1 MRLGFDM
8 FQAIKD
14 GRLRRFWRPIE
25 VNSKIRT
32 ILIFPIRAII
42 VFALVL
48 DGIFRPLYRPV
59 IRAISNLT
67 FIQRLENR
75 IAQLPRLA
83 ILLCLAVPFA
93 IAEPMKIVGL
103 ILIAHGAFKS
113 GVALTILAHLSTFLI
128 VERIYHAGRE
138 KLLTYGWLAWIMRY
152 VRFARAFYDRA
163 KASAL
168 SWIRL
173 RLLAQ

>member
-1 MRLGFDM
+1 M
-8 FQAIKD
+8 
-14 GRLRRFWRPIE
+14 
-25 VNSKIRT
+25 NSKIRT
-32 ILIFPIRAII
+32 ILVFPIRAII
-42 VFALVL
+42 IFALVL

-67 FIQRLENR
+67 FIQRLESCIER
-75 IAQLPRLA
+75 LPRLA

-103 ILIAHGAFKS
+103 VLIAHGAFKS
-113 GVALTILAHLSTFLI
+113 GLVLTILAHLSTFLI

-152 VRFARAFYDRA
+152 VRFARSFYDRFKLA
-163 KASAL
+163 AL
-168 SWIRL
+168 NWIRL
-173 RLLAQ
+173 RVLAQSR

>member
-1 MRLGFDM
+1 M
-8 FQAIKD
+8 
-14 GRLRRFWRPIE
+14 
-25 VNSKIRT
+25 NSKIRT
-32 ILIFPIRAII
+32 ILVFPLRAII
-42 VFALVL
+42 VFAMVL

-59 IRAISNLT
+59 IRALSNLII
-67 FIQRLENR
+67 IQRLESR

-93 IAEPMKIVGL
+93 IAEPMKIIGL
-103 ILIAHGAFKS
+103 VLFAHGAFKS
-113 GVALTILAHLSTFLI
+113 GVVLTIIAHLSTFLI

-152 VRFARAFYDRA
+152 VRFARSFYDRLKLA
-163 KASAL
+163 AL

-173 RLLAQ
+173 RVLAQSR

>member
-1 MRLGFDM
+1 M
-8 FQAIKD
+8 
-14 GRLRRFWRPIE
+14 
-25 VNSKIRT
+25 NSKIRT
-32 ILIFPIRAII
+32 ILVFPLRAII
-42 VFALVL
+42 VFAMVL

-59 IRAISNLT
+59 IRALSNLKI
-67 FIQRLENR
+67 IQRLESR

-93 IAEPMKIVGL
+93 IAEPMKIIGL
-103 ILIAHGAFKS
+103 VLLAHGAFKS
-113 GVALTILAHLSTFLI
+113 GVVLTIIAHLSTFLI

-152 VRFARAFYDRA
+152 VRFARSFYDRLKLA
-163 KASAL
+163 AL

-173 RLLAQ
+173 RILAQSR

>member
-1 MRLGFDM
+1 M
-8 FQAIKD
+8 
-14 GRLRRFWRPIE
+14 
-25 VNSKIRT
+25 NSKIRT
-32 ILIFPIRAII
+32 ILVFPIRAII
-42 VFALVL
+42 IFVLVL

-67 FIQRLENR
+67 FIQRLESCIER
-75 IAQLPRLA
+75 LPRLA

-103 ILIAHGAFKS
+103 VLIAHGAFKS
-113 GVALTILAHLSTFLI
+113 GLVLTILAHLSTFLI

-152 VRFARAFYDRA
+152 VRFARSFYDRFKLA
-163 KASAL
+163 AL
-168 SWIRL
+168 NWIRL
-173 RLLAQ
+173 RVLAQ

>member
-1 MRLGFDM
+1 M
-8 FQAIKD
+8 
-14 GRLRRFWRPIE
+14 
-25 VNSKIRT
+25 NSKIRT
-32 ILIFPIRAII
+32 ILLFPLRAII
-42 VFALVL
+42 VFAMVL

-59 IRAISNLT
+59 IRALSNLKI
-67 FIQRLENR
+67 IQRLESR

-93 IAEPMKIVGL
+93 IAEPMKIIGL
-103 ILIAHGAFKS
+103 VLFAHGAFKS
-113 GVALTILAHLSTFLI
+113 GVVLTIIAHLSTFLI

-152 VRFARAFYDRA
+152 VRFARSFYDRLKLA
-163 KASAL
+163 AL

-173 RLLAQ
+173 RILAQSR

>member
-1 MRLGFDM
+1 M
-8 FQAIKD
+8 
-14 GRLRRFWRPIE
+14 
-25 VNSKIRT
+25 NSKIRT
-32 ILIFPIRAII
+32 ILVFPIRAII
-42 VFALVL
+42 IFAPIL

-67 FIQRLENR
+67 FIQRLESCIER
-75 IAQLPRLA
+75 LPRLA

-103 ILIAHGAFKS
+103 VLIAHGAFKS
-113 GVALTILAHLSTFLI
+113 GLVLTILAHLSTFLI

-152 VRFARAFYDRA
+152 VRFARSFYDRFKLA
-163 KASAL
+163 AL
-168 SWIRL
+168 NWIRL
-173 RLLAQ
+173 RVLAQ

>member
-1 MRLGFDM
+1 M
-8 FQAIKD
+8 
-14 GRLRRFWRPIE
+14 
-25 VNSKIRT
+25 NSKIRT
-32 ILIFPIRAII
+32 ILVFPLRAII
-42 VFALVL
+42 VFAMVL

-59 IRAISNLT
+59 IRALSNLKI
-67 FIQRLENR
+67 IQRLESR

-93 IAEPMKIVGL
+93 IAEPMKIMGL
-103 ILIAHGAFKS
+103 VLFAHGAFKS
-113 GVALTILAHLSTFLI
+113 GVVLTIIAHLSTFLI

-152 VRFARAFYDRA
+152 VRFARSFYDRLKLA
-163 KASAL
+163 AL

-173 RLLAQ
+173 RVLAQSR

>member
-1 MRLGFDM
+1 
-8 FQAIKD
+8 
-14 GRLRRFWRPIE
+14 

-32 ILIFPIRAII
+32 ILVFPLRAII
-42 VFALVL
+42 VFAMVL

-59 IRAISNLT
+59 IRALSNLKI
-67 FIQRLENR
+67 IQRLESR

-93 IAEPMKIVGL
+93 IAEPMKIIGL
-103 ILIAHGAFKS
+103 VLFAHGAFKS
-113 GVALTILAHLSTFLI
+113 GVVLTIIAHLSTFLI

-152 VRFARAFYDRA
+152 VRFARSFYDRLKLA
-163 KASAL
+163 AL

-173 RLLAQ
+173 RLLAQSR

>member
-1 MRLGFDM
+1 M
-8 FQAIKD
+8 
-14 GRLRRFWRPIE
+14 
-25 VNSKIRT
+25 NSKIRT
-32 ILIFPIRAII
+32 ILVFPLRAII
-42 VFALVL
+42 VFAMVL

-59 IRAISNLT
+59 IRALSNLT
-67 FIQRLENR
+67 FIQRLESR

-93 IAEPMKIVGL
+93 IAEPMKIIGL
-103 ILIAHGAFKS
+103 VLFAHGAFKS
-113 GVALTILAHLSTFLI
+113 GVVLTIIAHLSTFLI

-152 VRFARAFYDRA
+152 VRFARSFYDRLKLA
-163 KASAL
+163 AL

-173 RLLAQ
+173 RVLAQSR

>member
-1 MRLGFDM
+1 
-8 FQAIKD
+8 
-14 GRLRRFWRPIE
+14 
-25 VNSKIRT
+25 VNSKIRR
-32 ILIFPIRAII
+32 ILVFPIRAII
-42 VFALVL
+42 VLALIL

-59 IRAISNLT
+59 IRVISRIT
-67 FIQRLENR
+67 IIQKVETR
-75 IAQLPRLA
+75 IARLPRLA

-103 ILIAHGAFKS
+103 VLIAHGALKS
-113 GVALTILAHLSTFLI
+113 GVVMTVLAHLSTFLI
-128 VERIYHAGRE
+128 VERIYHAGKE

-163 KASAL
+163 KASSL

-173 RLLAQ
+173 RLLAQQR

>member
-1 MRLGFDM
+1 M
-8 FQAIKD
+8 
-14 GRLRRFWRPIE
+14 
-25 VNSKIRT
+25 NSKIRT
-32 ILIFPIRAII
+32 ILVFPLRAII
-42 VFALVL
+42 VFAMVL

-59 IRAISNLT
+59 IRALSNLKI
-67 FIQRLENR
+67 IQRLESR

-93 IAEPMKIVGL
+93 IAEPMKIIGL
-103 ILIAHGAFKS
+103 VLFAHGAFKP
-113 GVALTILAHLSTFLI
+113 GVVLTIIAHLSTFLI

-152 VRFARAFYDRA
+152 VRFARSFYDRLKLA
-163 KASAL
+163 AL

-173 RLLAQ
+173 RVLAQSR

>member
-1 MRLGFDM
+1 M
-8 FQAIKD
+8 
-14 GRLRRFWRPIE
+14 
-25 VNSKIRT
+25 NSKIRT
-32 ILIFPIRAII
+32 ILLFPLRAII
-42 VFALVL
+42 VFAMVL

-59 IRAISNLT
+59 IRALSNLKI
-67 FIQRLENR
+67 IQRLESR

-93 IAEPMKIVGL
+93 IAEPMKFIGL
-103 ILIAHGAFKS
+103 VLFGHGAFKS
-113 GVALTILAHLSTFLI
+113 GVVLTIIAHLSTFLI

-152 VRFARAFYDRA
+152 VRFARSFYDRLKLA
-163 KASAL
+163 AL

-173 RLLAQ
+173 RILAQSR

>member
-1 MRLGFDM
+1 
-8 FQAIKD
+8 
-14 GRLRRFWRPIE
+14 

-32 ILIFPIRAII
+32 ILVFPLRAII
-42 VFALVL
+42 VFAMVL

-59 IRAISNLT
+59 IRALSNLKI
-67 FIQRLENR
+67 IQRLESR

-93 IAEPMKIVGL
+93 IAEPMKIIGL
-103 ILIAHGAFKS
+103 VLFAHGAFKS
-113 GVALTILAHLSTFLI
+113 GVVLTIIAHLSTFLI

-152 VRFARAFYDRA
+152 VRFARSFYDRLKLA
-163 KASAL
+163 AL
-168 SWIRL
+168 SWIKL
-173 RLLAQ
+173 RVLAQSR

>member
-1 MRLGFDM
+1 M
-8 FQAIKD
+8 
-14 GRLRRFWRPIE
+14 
-25 VNSKIRT
+25 NSKIRT
-32 ILIFPIRAII
+32 ILVFPIRAII

-59 IRAISNLT
+59 IKAISGLT
-67 FIQRLENR
+67 FIKRLENR
-75 IAQLPRLA
+75 IERLPRLA

-103 ILIAHGAFKS
+103 VLIAHGAFKS
-113 GVALTILAHLSTFLI
+113 GLVLTILAHLSTFLI

-152 VRFARAFYDRA
+152 VRFARSFYDRFKLA
-163 KASAL
+163 AL
-168 SWIRL
+168 NWIRL
-173 RLLAQ
+173 RVLAQ

>member
-1 MRLGFDM
+1 M
-8 FQAIKD
+8 
-14 GRLRRFWRPIE
+14 
-25 VNSKIRT
+25 NSKIRT
-32 ILIFPIRAII
+32 ILVFPLRAII

-59 IRAISNLT
+59 IRALSNLKI
-67 FIQRLENR
+67 IQRLESR

-93 IAEPMKIVGL
+93 IAEPMKIIGL
-103 ILIAHGAFKS
+103 VLLAHGAFKS
-113 GVALTILAHLSTFLI
+113 GVVLTIIAHLSTFLI

-152 VRFARAFYDRA
+152 VRFARSFYDRLKLA
-163 KASAL
+163 AL

-173 RLLAQ
+173 RILAQSR

>member
-1 MRLGFDM
+1 
-8 FQAIKD
+8 
-14 GRLRRFWRPIE
+14 

-32 ILIFPIRAII
+32 ILVFPLRAII
-42 VFALVL
+42 VFAMVL

-59 IRAISNLT
+59 IRALSNLKI
-67 FIQRLENR
+67 IQRLESR

-93 IAEPMKIVGL
+93 IAEPMKIIGL
-103 ILIAHGAFKS
+103 VLFAHGTFKS
-113 GVALTILAHLSTFLI
+113 GVVLTIIAHLSTFLI

-152 VRFARAFYDRA
+152 VRFARSFYDRLKLA
-163 KASAL
+163 AL

-173 RLLAQ
+173 RVLAQSR

>member
-1 MRLGFDM
+1 MKS
-8 FQAIKD
+8 I
-14 GRLRRFWRPIE
+14 
-25 VNSKIRT
+25 IRT
-32 ILIFPIRAII
+32 ILVFPLRAII
-42 VFALVL
+42 VFALIL
-48 DGIFRPLYRPV
+48 DGIVRPLYRPV

-75 IAQLPRLA
+75 IAELPRLA
-83 ILLCLAVPFA
+83 ILICLAVPFA

-103 ILIAHGAFKS
+103 LLIAHGAFKS
-113 GVALTILAHLSTFLI
+113 GVVLTIVAHLSTFLI
-128 VERIYHAGRE
+128 VERIYHAGKE

-152 VRFARAFYDRA
+152 VRFARAFYDRI

-173 RLLAQ
+173 RVQTP

>member
-1 MRLGFDM
+1 M
-8 FQAIKD
+8 
-14 GRLRRFWRPIE
+14 
-25 VNSKIRT
+25 NSKIRT
-32 ILIFPIRAII
+32 ILVFPLRAII
-42 VFALVL
+42 VFAMVL

-59 IRAISNLT
+59 IRALSNLKI
-67 FIQRLENR
+67 IQRLESR

-93 IAEPMKIVGL
+93 IAEPMKIIGL
-103 ILIAHGAFKS
+103 VLFAHGAFKS
-113 GVALTILAHLSTFLI
+113 GVVLTIIAHLSTFLI

-152 VRFARAFYDRA
+152 VRFARSFYDRLKLA
-163 KASAL
+163 AL

-173 RLLAQ
+173 RLLAQSR